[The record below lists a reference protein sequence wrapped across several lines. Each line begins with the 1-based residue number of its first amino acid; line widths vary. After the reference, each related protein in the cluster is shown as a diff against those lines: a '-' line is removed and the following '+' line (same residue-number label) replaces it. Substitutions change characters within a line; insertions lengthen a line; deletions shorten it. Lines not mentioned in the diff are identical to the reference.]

1 MPQKFGYNLLPPLIR
16 LPSPSV
22 QVLRVCPD
30 LTFFSTPSTQSN
42 SIRQQFQKLLSKLVT
57 WGKLTIS
64 DMVGS
69 GIVDAKES
77 LGFKSY
83 ETYSL
88 TVLFMGLVGIW
99 V

>member
-1 MPQKFGYNLLPPLIR
+1 MTQKFGNNLLPPLIR

-30 LTFFSTPSTQSN
+30 LTFFSTPSPQSN

-64 DMVGS
+64 CMVGS
-69 GIVDAKES
+69 ETVDAKES

-83 ETYSL
+83 EKSYSS
-88 TVLFMGLVGIW
+88 FIGLVGIL

>member
-30 LTFFSTPSTQSN
+30 LTFFSTPSPQSN

-64 DMVGS
+64 DIVGS
-69 GIVDAKES
+69 GIVDVKKS
-77 LGFKSY
+77 LGLIMN
-83 ETYSL
+83 ET
-88 TVLFMGLVGIW
+88 TV
-99 V
+99 

>member
-1 MPQKFGYNLLPPLIR
+1 MTQKFGNNLIPPLIR

-22 QVLRVCPD
+22 RVLRVCPG
-30 LTFFSTPSTQSN
+30 LTFFSTPSPQSN

-64 DMVGS
+64 GMVGS

-77 LGFKSY
+77 LGFQKLRHLHSY
-83 ETYSL
+83 SSYSL
-88 TVLFMGLVGIW
+88 
-99 V
+99 